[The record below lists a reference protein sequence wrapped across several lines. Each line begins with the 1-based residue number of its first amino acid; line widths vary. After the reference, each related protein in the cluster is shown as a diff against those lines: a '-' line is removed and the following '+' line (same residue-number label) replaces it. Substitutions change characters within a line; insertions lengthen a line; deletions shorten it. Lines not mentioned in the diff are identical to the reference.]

1 MAVENSVV
9 IWQGNTKDIEFSYTD
24 FKGNKSRRNVS
35 VNKVLFDADSESF
48 YINGICKSRQAERD
62 FKESNIST
70 MIKVGSNRY
79 DFQEWMLTLD
89 VDISEW
95 LDESNTIICNKSA
108 DLPSEKLSFTA
119 KIEEYNRKQQ
129 IKLDELKANKAI
141 NPVQSSPNKFMKAL
155 FWVGVFFVPYVF
167 AWFTLRKGSSTKS
180 KFIAFGWLFVFAIAY
195 LSSPEHKQADITNQV
210 QTDNAEPNNT
220 KFDKYSQFNDLS
232 DCQLAKL
239 IVADYEP
246 IIMSLS
252 QYLNSHNDLTYQQ
265 LNNWKNATDFQSN
278 LDSVKNKYPSIQRL
292 DMQNSRL
299 ASGLDFRVG
308 QAFRDTFSSLRK
320 SNNQGN
326 VISPQWEFIQNEVAQ
341 IVSCTEDN

>member
-141 NPVQSSPNKFMKAL
+141 NPVQSSPKKFMKAL

-167 AWFTLRKGSSTKS
+167 AWFTLRKGTSTKS

-195 LSSPEHKQADITNQV
+195 LSSPEHKQADVTNKV
-210 QTDNAEPNNT
+210 KNNEAALL
-220 KFDKYSQFNDLS
+220 DKQSL
-232 DCQLAKL
+232 DCQQSLSCLAKKNIIYAGAICQSPIQKMSKFL
-239 IVADYEP
+239 YEWTDGFTTP
-246 IIMSLS
+246 RFSHYRWNSQPEGII
-252 QYLNSHNDLTYQQ
+252 
-265 LNNWKNATDFQSN
+265 
-278 LDSVKNKYPSIQRL
+278 
-292 DMQNSRL
+292 
-299 ASGLDFRVG
+299 
-308 QAFRDTFSSLRK
+308 TFIGDQIK
-320 SNNQGN
+320 
-326 VISPQWEFIQNEVAQ
+326 IQNGFGAWAHYTYECDFDTTKQSVIDVRATQ
-341 IVSCTEDN
+341 GRIE